1 MSTFKE
7 KAVTELLTVLPADQ
21 KGATAFLAGAARA
34 AGALH
39 MRGKRCNLVLSL
51 PSYEACLAVVDL
63 LKLLYPSEFE
73 VTAEHVKSGVR
84 KGSTDFSVSVPTGFT
99 RQALDDLDMFD
110 DEGEVTLPEYVL
122 TDRGSAEAFLKG
134 LFLGCG
140 SVYVPSTAEG
150 EKRDGYHVPSTAE
163 GEKRDGYHFEFAL
176 DSPELAGG
184 VAAVL
189 RSFGISPK
197 LSERGS
203 STLVYLKDKDEI
215 LRMLASLGL
224 AECVLELKAVI
235 DERETA
241 NSINRVTICE
251 AANLDKTYAAA
262 SSQLMAIGL
271 IEERDGLDSLTPSL
285 AETARARL
293 AHPQASLG
301 ELADI
306 LGVSRSCLNHRL
318 RRLKEIS
325 DTGE

>member
-1 MSTFKE
+1 MSAFKE

-140 SVYVPSTAEG
+140 SVY
-150 EKRDGYHVPSTAE
+150 VPSTAE

-318 RRLKEIS
+318 RRLKEIA
-325 DTGE
+325 DAGE

>member
-140 SVYVPSTAEG
+140 SVY
-150 EKRDGYHVPSTAE
+150 VPSTAE

-318 RRLKEIS
+318 RRLKVIADAE
-325 DTGE
+325 E

>member
-21 KGATAFLAGAARA
+21 KGATAFLAGAVRA

-140 SVYVPSTAEG
+140 SVY
-150 EKRDGYHVPSTAE
+150 VPSTAE

-318 RRLKEIS
+318 RRLKEIA

>member
-73 VTAEHVKSGVR
+73 VTAEHVRSGVR

-99 RQALDDLDMFD
+99 RQTLDDLDMFD

-140 SVYVPSTAEG
+140 SVY
-150 EKRDGYHVPSTAE
+150 VPSTAE

-318 RRLKEIS
+318 RRLKEMA
-325 DTGE
+325 DAEE

>member
-150 EKRDGYHVPSTAE
+150 EKRDGYH
-163 GEKRDGYHFEFAL
+163 FEFAL

-197 LSERGS
+197 LSERGN

-318 RRLKEIS
+318 RRLKEIA

>member
-150 EKRDGYHVPSTAE
+150 EKRDGYH
-163 GEKRDGYHFEFAL
+163 FEFAL

-271 IEERDGLDSLTPSL
+271 IEERDGLDSLTPTL

-293 AHPQASLG
+293 SHPQASLG

>member
-7 KAVTELLTVLPADQ
+7 KAVSELLTVLPADQ

-150 EKRDGYHVPSTAE
+150 EKRDGYH
-163 GEKRDGYHFEFAL
+163 FEFAL

-189 RSFGISPK
+189 MSFGISPK

-318 RRLKEIS
+318 RRLKEIA

>member
-150 EKRDGYHVPSTAE
+150 EKRDGYH
-163 GEKRDGYHFEFAL
+163 FEFAL

-203 STLVYLKDKDEI
+203 SILVYLKDKDEI

-318 RRLKEIS
+318 RRLKEIA

>member
-21 KGATAFLAGAARA
+21 KGVTAFLAGAARA

-122 TDRGSAEAFLKG
+122 TDRGSAKAFLKG

-140 SVYVPSTAEG
+140 SVY
-150 EKRDGYHVPSTAE
+150 VPSTAE

-318 RRLKEIS
+318 RRLKEIA
-325 DTGE
+325 DAEE

>member
-73 VTAEHVKSGVR
+73 VTAEHVRSGVR

-140 SVYVPSTAEG
+140 SVY
-150 EKRDGYHVPSTAE
+150 VPSTAE

-271 IEERDGLDSLTPSL
+271 IEEHDGLDSLTPSL

-318 RRLKEIS
+318 RRLKEIA

>member
-7 KAVTELLTVLPADQ
+7 KAATELLTVLPADQ

-150 EKRDGYHVPSTAE
+150 EKRDGYH
-163 GEKRDGYHFEFAL
+163 FEFAL

-271 IEERDGLDSLTPSL
+271 IEERDGLDSLTPTL

-318 RRLKEIS
+318 RRLKEIAE
-325 DTGE
+325 TGE

>member
-7 KAVTELLTVLPADQ
+7 KAVTELLTVLPANQ

-140 SVYVPSTAEG
+140 SVYVPSM
-150 EKRDGYHVPSTAE
+150 AE

-271 IEERDGLDSLTPSL
+271 IEERDGLDSLTPTL

-318 RRLKEIS
+318 RRLKEIA